1 MDKRWCPLNDIH
13 RSQAER
19 KERLG
24 EAFAFWRH
32 LDDDGA
38 MLSHERDLPP
48 EPLLDERRPDP
59 GSNLGAMVAALVSI
73 GMLVFIFLSQQGKV
87 EAHQKPGAGAVQTPS
102 SSDPFIIELK
112 VVLKLNHVLSGTSP
126 DPNLTKMMQENVD
139 QSAHTERQRLW
150 AAMSSAEITGPA
162 EAYTR
167 LTTLRDELAVDL
179 AKELAKP
186 TPPAPVTPSDAN
198 APAEPPPPP
207 PGQEIREVLA
217 DIEPLMQAYSSKA
230 TDLPDATRQ
239 ELIARNGWIGKV
251 AMTTGQ
257 AVDSAERKELL
268 GGGAQLLALFVI
280 AGVLILVGGILGL
293 VLFIVGIVKVS
304 GGNIER
310 RLIRPAPGGS
320 VYLETLAIF
329 FLAFVGVKLVVGA
342 IAVASK
348 LSDEEAQNLA
358 LGTQWILV
366 LVPFWPLLRGVSFRQ
381 LRQDIGW
388 TTGQGVFKEIGAG
401 IVGYLAGIPI
411 FLFFVVISLVLT
423 IVRAKV
429 RASGGEVL
437 DPGPPENPIFDLAS
451 SKGMGLVLL
460 FTLATIWAPIVEEAV
475 FRGCLY
481 RFLRTWL
488 WIPVGALVS
497 AMVFGLVHGYD
508 WVMLGPVI
516 GLGFN
521 FALLREWRGSLIAP
535 MTAHCM
541 HNAMSLVFVIS
552 ILRLMGD

>member
-1 MDKRWCPLNDIH
+1 
-13 RSQAER
+13 
-19 KERLG
+19 
-24 EAFAFWRH
+24 
-32 LDDDGA
+32 
-38 MLSHERDLPP
+38 MLSHQSDLPA
-48 EPLLDERRPDP
+48 EPLVEERRPDP

-87 EAHQKPGAGAVQTPS
+87 EAHQKPKAGMVQSPS
-102 SSDPFIIELK
+102 SSDPFMIELK

-126 DPNLTKMMQENVD
+126 DPNLTKMMQQNVD
-139 QSAHTERQRLW
+139 QSAHSERQRLW

-162 EAYTR
+162 DAYTR
-167 LTTLRDELAVDL
+167 LTTLREELTVDL

-186 TPPAPVTPSDAN
+186 APVTPADAN
-198 APAEPPPPP
+198 APAQPPSSPSPPPPP

-217 DIEPLMQAYSSKA
+217 DIEPLMQAYSSRA
-230 TDLPDATRQ
+230 ADLPEATRQ
-239 ELIARNGWIGKV
+239 ELITRNGWIGKV

-257 AVDSAERKELL
+257 AVDSPDREALL
-268 GGGAQLLALFVI
+268 GGGAQLLGLFVV

-293 VLFIVGIVKVS
+293 VLFVVGIVKVS

-320 VYLETLAIF
+320 VYLETLAVF
-329 FLAFVGVKLVVGA
+329 FLAFIGVKLVVGA
-342 IAVASK
+342 IAAASK
-348 LSDEEAQNLA
+348 MSDEEAQNLA

-366 LVPFWPLLRGVSFRQ
+366 LVPFWPMLRGVSFSR

-388 TTGQGVFKEIGAG
+388 TSGQGVIKEIGAG

-411 FLFFVVISLVLT
+411 FLFFVAVSLVLT
-423 IVRAKV
+423 VVRSKI
-429 RASGGEVL
+429 RASGGEVP
-437 DPGPPENPIFDLAS
+437 DPSPPENPIFDLAS
-451 SKGMGLVLL
+451 SKGVVLVMF

-541 HNAMSLVFVIS
+541 HNAMSLVFVIT